1 MKKIFFLLFL
11 FSTSLF
17 AKEIHPTEQIAS
29 LNDTQKKILYEFAVL
44 QKSGSDANAYWL
56 KHKNH
61 FSAIHDSVRNQLAQ
75 EIYVNAHVVYVPV
88 KDSAV
93 QIWMQTQSL
102 TNWMLYLA
110 AFIAICAIIAL
121 LRNYWNLLIGV
132 LIRQFAPLFRLLFS
146 AILLTY
152 ELLLIGVACIILGC
166 YLEEM
171 TLRTVVIHTGL
182 FLLWS
187 QSTAIFTRK
196 YLVQKYVFQIKDN
209 FWGNN
214 KWETVKTICLPAI
227 IVTVALLYVLYK
239 VPGDTLYN
247 YEIVVSGM
255 AAICALPF
263 WRVLEKYIS
272 PILIPYKDTAV
283 ERSIYS
289 LAACMVLAL
298 LIDGFFIGQHN
309 SLFSYVVIALTSLLI
324 ISFLLL
330 SLKHNFKYNY
340 KNYYYLQFITI
351 LFLSAVLLYS
361 FYIHSGEMIWASL
374 IGTSLYVIIKYW
386 EIPTFFVSW
395 KRSKTATWGFLGMA
409 VLLWLLAKGILY
421 VSGVLYVV

>member
-1 MKKIFFLLFL
+1 MKKIVFLLFL

-17 AKEIHPTEQIAS
+17 SREIYPAEPIAS

-56 KHKNH
+56 RHKNH

-75 EIYVNAHVVYVPV
+75 EIYVNAHVIYVPV

-102 TNWMLYLA
+102 TTWMLYLA
-110 AFIAICAIIAL
+110 AFIAICAIITL
-121 LRNYWNLLIGV
+121 LRNYWNLLIGI
-132 LIRQFAPLFRLLFS
+132 LIKQFAPLFRLLFS

-152 ELLLIGVACIILGC
+152 ELLLIGVVCVIWGC
-166 YLEEM
+166 YLGEM
-171 TLRTVVIHTGL
+171 TLRTVIIHTGL

-187 QSTAIFTRK
+187 QSTAVFTRK

-209 FWGNN
+209 FWGSN

-247 YEIVVSGM
+247 YEIVVSCM

-272 PILIPYKDTAV
+272 PILIPFKDTSI

-298 LIDGFFIGQHN
+298 LIDGFFIGQQN
-309 SLFSYVVIALTSLLI
+309 PLFSYVIIALTSLLI

-330 SLKHNFKYNY
+330 SLKDNFKYNY

-374 IGTSLYVIIKYW
+374 IGTSIYVIIKYW
-386 EIPTFFVSW
+386 EIPTFFIRW

-421 VSGVLYVV
+421 ISGVLYVA